1 MRIAQVAPLWEQVPP
16 PGYGGIELVVGHL
29 TDELVRRGH
38 TVTLFASG
46 DSETLANL
54 ESVVPRS
61 IRTDPDADDPAVYDA
76 LQLHRVKDMAD
87 QFDLIHFH
95 TWVPPFQLTEAIHTP
110 TTYTLHGRF
119 SNASKALYGRYA
131 SHNFISISDS
141 QRRGGPAEL
150 NYVRTVYNGID
161 PDQYE
166 FRGSPENPP
175 YLAFVGRMSPSKGP
189 HLAIEVARRVGL
201 PLKMAGKVDKVDEE
215 FFANHIQ
222 PLIDGE
228 QIQYLGEVDQDQ
240 KQSLF
245 GGAVAT
251 LFPITWEEPFGLVM
265 IEYMAAGTPVI
276 GIRRGSVEEV
286 IVPGKTGFICDSVD
300 AMVDAVHRLELI
312 NRQHCRDWVVS
323 QFSVKR
329 MVDCYEAAYQKIM
342 AEAVSRN
349 GHRPVAAIV

>member
-1 MRIAQVAPLWEQVPP
+1 MRIAQVAPLWERVPP

-46 DSETLANL
+46 DSETLADL
-54 ESVVPRS
+54 ESVVPRA

-76 LQLHRVKDMAD
+76 LQLHRVKDLAD

-95 TWVPPFQLTEAIHTP
+95 TWLPPFQLTENIQTP

-119 SNASKALYGRYA
+119 SNVSKTLYSRYA
-131 SHNFISISDS
+131 NHNFISISDS
-141 QRRGGPAEL
+141 QRRGGPAAL

-166 FRGSPENPP
+166 FRRLPENPP
-175 YLAFVGRMSPSKGP
+175 YLAFVGRMAPSKGP
-189 HLAIEVARRVGL
+189 HLAIEVAKRVGL

-215 FFANHIQ
+215 FFANQIQ
-222 PLIDGE
+222 PLIDGN
-228 QIQYLGEVDQDQ
+228 QIQYLGEVNQDQ
-240 KQSLF
+240 KQALF
-245 GGAVAT
+245 GGAIAT

-265 IEYMAAGTPVI
+265 IESMAAGTPVI
-276 GIRRGSVEEV
+276 GLRRGSVAEV
-286 IVPGKTGFICDSVD
+286 IVSGKTGFICDSMD
-300 AMVDAVHRLELI
+300 EMADAVHRHELI
-312 NRQHCRDWVVS
+312 NRLHCRDWVVS
-323 QFSVKR
+323 QFSVKH

-342 AEAVSRN
+342 SEAMSRN
-349 GHRPVAAIV
+349 GRRQVVAMM